1 MKRKLGVT
9 MTSLVISIAILLII
23 VTFAVNT
30 GFENIQRAKNN
41 FATTGLPNLV
51 KCSKNQPKETANS
64 AKSISQN
71 HFKRSLLRHQ

>member
-30 GFENIQRAKNN
+30 GFENIQRAKIEAFRND
-41 FATTGLPNLV
+41 ASIRR
-51 KCSKNQPKETANS
+51 SKT
-64 AKSISQN
+64 
-71 HFKRSLLRHQ
+71 